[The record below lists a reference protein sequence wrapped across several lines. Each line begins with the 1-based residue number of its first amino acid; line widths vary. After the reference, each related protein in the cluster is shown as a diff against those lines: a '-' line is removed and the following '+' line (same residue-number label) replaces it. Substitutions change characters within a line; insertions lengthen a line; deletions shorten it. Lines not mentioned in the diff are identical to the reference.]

1 MNFRRLSANLLVCW
15 LVQIYVERKRPHCYG
30 SKAKAPKLPPTKND
44 QNGDPSGL
52 TNSVDS
58 LVENILE
65 VVHYLEDMNNY
76 IIDFKKELQSKF
88 EHLVQHDA
96 NLYESYEH
104 NENILTQIY
113 AYNENKLH
121 RYSKYLENLK
131 NVKLEMFNDTI
142 NNIQR
147 ENIYYVNF
155 VYKNFL
161 SKIDLLS
168 DLNKK
173 KLDKER
179 RKNLRELN
187 KYLEELKNKM
197 MNMEQKFSQVI
208 KEKSECIRSSNQ
220 ENISRFETSA
230 TDYLNGNSN
239 FDTFSS
245 YVINDFLLNGKRI
258 NVLNYEN
265 NSFFKSNFLYF
276 NFLHN
281 YIKAKKNEKILNI
294 YIYLKDPLIK
304 EHELSYLNYYVIV
317 DLHIVDVIVK
327 NVELLAKAKGKSPS
341 DFNDVLICVDNY
353 TVKYN
358 VLSSNIYLD
367 LQPDIK
373 NFFSSSNANK
383 IDEKKIQDILAQ
395 LRKKNK
401 ANYENTIFADEYYRR
416 EAGGENPTG
425 EKPTGEKKPTGGSG
439 HPNLYLMKKNI
450 FFDSKKEYY
459 KKFLSFYTYEEIFRI
474 LCSDNSSCSLNILNS
489 LDHVNKNTFILK
501 SHLTVKSELKRFFQV
516 NQSELLSSRRRT
528 EEASVASE
536 LNEASEAVK
545 PTQPGASPQLGVP
558 GQAGASLQLGASPQL
573 GVPGQTGA
581 SPQAGTTPTPNVC
594 PVQKPNIFSPSSDMC
609 PRPAGKNP
617 QPVQCSQDNFI
628 NMSNVD
634 DYLNTYYVSYHESFK
649 VVKREQYYSILSHIF
664 ESYLSK
670 ADSPEMSGKF
680 PHLRSR
686 NNISINYLGMLPE
699 IVKAYKTFK
708 YCNSLYALGNTYI
721 RKGTQEEMV
730 AEAEAEVEAAG
741 AGAGPDGEDD
751 PEEEEEE
758 EEENNGANANAEK
771 GNPGE
776 AGPLQP
782 HSEIT
787 NEIAFL
793 KRNNHK
799 YMKLF
804 QQHVEEEIKFINFFE
819 VLIKKKVAVILE
831 KNEFLKLYIFYG
843 KKKLPNLPYT
853 NLFFNCRTIIKIEV
867 LRDVNTK
874 QIIYS
879 SRSFFLE
886 TLITLKEYKIK
897 NESAY
902 IIIETSDEKSSI
914 KKRLKM
920 EMLSR
925 ISPMSHINAYIISNN
940 GRETVYH
947 KGNVYQ
953 RSANDIKEVIS
964 DIRNDFLNI
973 ILPQYNMFDLFDSH
987 IYIIICL
994 KNENC

>member
-1 MNFRRLSANLLVCW
+1 MNFRRLSRHLLVCW
-15 LVQIYVERKRPHCYG
+15 LVQIYVERKRPFCYG
-30 SKAKAPKLPPTKND
+30 SNTKGSNSPHTED
-44 QNGDPSGL
+44 GQNEDTPGV

-58 LVENILE
+58 LAQNILD
-65 VVHYLEDMNNY
+65 VVHYLEEMNNY
-76 IIDFKKELQSKF
+76 IVDFKKELQNKF
-88 EHLVQHDA
+88 ENLVQHDA

-104 NENILTQIY
+104 NESILNHIY
-113 AYNENKLH
+113 SYNENKLH

-155 VYKNFL
+155 VYKNLL

-179 RKNLRELN
+179 RTNLRELN
-187 KYLEELKNKM
+187 KYLDALKNKM
-197 MNMEQKFSQVI
+197 MSMEQKFSQVI
-208 KEKSECIRSSNQ
+208 KEKAESIRNWNH
-220 ENISRFETSA
+220 ENINRFETSA
-230 TDYLNGNSN
+230 MDYLNSNSN

-245 YVINDFLLNGKRI
+245 YVINDFLLSGKRI

-265 NSFFKSNFLYF
+265 NSFFKSNFMYF

-281 YIKAKKNEKILNI
+281 YIKGKKNEKIMNI

-304 EHELSYLNYYVIV
+304 AHDLSYLNYYVIV
-317 DLHIVDVIVK
+317 DLHIIDLIIK
-327 NVELLAKAKGKSPS
+327 NVQMLAQAKGKNKR

-358 VLSSNIYLD
+358 VLTSNIYLD
-367 LQPDIK
+367 MQPDIK
-373 NFFSSSNANK
+373 NFFSNK
-383 IDEKKIQDILAQ
+383 IVNKVDDKKIQDIMMQ
-395 LRKKNK
+395 LRKKNR
-401 ANYENTIFADEYYRR
+401 ANYENTIFNDEYYKRMER
-416 EAGGENPTG
+416 VEEAQD
-425 EKPTGEKKPTGGSG
+425 GSFSKRG
-439 HPNLYLMKKNI
+439 IKLISSSRQPNIYIMKKNI

-459 KKFLSFYTYEEIFRI
+459 KKFLSVYTYEEIFHI
-474 LCSDNSSCSLNILNS
+474 LCSDNTHCSLNILNS
-489 LDHVNKNTFILK
+489 LDDVNKNTFLLK
-501 SHLTVKSELKRFFQV
+501 SHLTIKNELKKFFLVHQR
-516 NQSELLSSRRRT
+516 ELLSNKGRKGT
-528 EEASVASE
+528 EQGK
-536 LNEASEAVK
+536 NEASEEVK
-545 PTQPGASPQLGVP
+545 PTHQGEP
-558 GQAGASLQLGASPQL
+558 GQPALSNQSNLSSIPA
-573 GVPGQTGA
+573 
-581 SPQAGTTPTPNVC
+581 TPLTSNVC
-594 PVQKPNIFSPSSDMC
+594 PAPKQNIFSSSNVCPSQ
-609 PRPAGKNP
+609 AGNNP
-617 QPVQCSQDNFI
+617 DPVLDTQDNFI
-628 NMSNVD
+628 NMNNVD
-634 DYLNTYYVSYHESFK
+634 DYLNTYYVSYHDSFK

-664 ESYLSK
+664 ESYLNK
-670 ADSPEMSGKF
+670 ADSSKMASQF

-686 NNISINYLGMLPE
+686 NSICINYLGMMPE

-708 YCNSLYALGNTYI
+708 YCNSLYALGNTYV
-721 RKGTQEEMV
+721 RKRADGG
-730 AEAEAEVEAAG
+730 AGGEAE
-741 AGAGPDGEDD
+741 GEEG
-751 PEEEEEE
+751 EEEDSEDEDEEGE
-758 EEENNGANANAEK
+758 EKNDNGEHGDANGHADAEK
-771 GNPGE
+771 GKQSE

-782 HSEIT
+782 HTEIT
-787 NEIAFL
+787 DEIAFL
-793 KRNNHK
+793 KRHNQK

-804 QQHVEEEIKFINFFE
+804 RQHVEEEIKFINFFE
-819 VLIKKKVAVILE
+819 VLLKKKVSVILE

-843 KKKLPNLPYT
+843 KKELPALPYT

-902 IIIETSDEKSSI
+902 IVIETSDETSSI

-920 EMLSR
+920 EMLYR

-953 RSANDIKEVIS
+953 RSANDIKDVIS

-973 ILPQYNMFDLFDSH
+973 MLPQYNLFDLFDSH

>member
-15 LVQIYVERKRPHCYG
+15 LVQIYVERKHLHCYG
-30 SKAKAPKLPPTKND
+30 SNTKAPKPPHTKDD
-44 QNGDPSGL
+44 QNGKTSGL

-65 VVHYLEDMNNY
+65 VVHYVEDMNNY
-76 IIDFKKELQSKF
+76 IVDFKKELQSKF

-104 NENILTQIY
+104 NENILTHIY
-113 AYNENKLH
+113 SYNENKLH

-155 VYKNFL
+155 VYRNLL

-168 DLNKK
+168 DLNRKK
-173 KLDKER
+173 MDKER
-179 RKNLRELN
+179 HKNLRELN
-187 KYLEELKNKM
+187 NYLDALKNKM
-197 MNMEQKFSQVI
+197 MSMEQQFSQVI
-208 KEKSECIRSSNQ
+208 KEKAESIRNWNH
-220 ENISRFETSA
+220 ENIDRFEASA
-230 TDYLNGNSN
+230 TDYLHGNSN

-245 YVINDFLLNGKRI
+245 YVINDFLLSGKRI

-281 YIKAKKNEKILNI
+281 YIKGKKNEKIMNI

-317 DLHIVDVIVK
+317 DLHIVDVIIK
-327 NVELLAKAKGKSPS
+327 NVEMLAQAQGKNKS
-341 DFNDVLICVDNY
+341 DFNNVLICVDNY

-367 LQPDIK
+367 MQPDIK
-373 NFFSSSNANK
+373 NFFSNKIASK
-383 IDEKKIQDILAQ
+383 IDEKKIQDILAE
-395 LRKKNK
+395 LRKKNRD
-401 ANYENTIFADEYYRR
+401 NYENTIFNDEYYKRMESMEKAR
-416 EAGGENPTG
+416 ERAYAAGERKVINTRGQ
-425 EKPTGEKKPTGGSG
+425 
-439 HPNLYLMKKNI
+439 PNVYIMKKNI

-459 KKFLSFYTYEEIFRI
+459 KKFLSVYTYEEIFRI
-474 LCSDNSSCSLNILNS
+474 LCSDNNHCSTNILNS
-489 LDHVNKNTFILK
+489 LDDVNKNTFILK
-501 SHLTVKSELKRFFQV
+501 SHLTIKNELKKFFLV
-516 NQSELLSSRRRT
+516 HQSELLSRRRRGG
-528 EEASVASE
+528 EEAEKQGKNEPTDSSE
-536 LNEASEAVK
+536 YSEAI
-545 PTQPGASPQLGVP
+545 QP
-558 GQAGASLQLGASPQL
+558 GQAGVSKQS
-573 GVPGQTGA
+573 V
-581 SPQAGTTPTPNVC
+581 TPLTPKIC
-594 PVQKPNIFSPSSDMC
+594 PAQKQNIFSNSDTC
-609 PRPAGKNP
+609 PRQAGKNP
-617 QPVQCSQDNFI
+617 QSVLYSKDNLI
-628 NMSNVD
+628 NMNNVD
-634 DYLNTYYVSYHESFK
+634 DYLNTYYVSYHNSFK
-649 VVKREQYYSILSHIF
+649 VVKRDQYYSILSHIF
-664 ESYLSK
+664 ESYLNK
-670 ADSPEMSGKF
+670 ADSRKMAGQF

-686 NNISINYLGMLPE
+686 NNISINYLGMMPE

-708 YCNSLYALGNTYI
+708 YCNSLYALGNTYV
-721 RKGTQEEMV
+721 RKRAQGEAGTEEG
-730 AEAEAEVEAAG
+730 AE
-741 AGAGPDGEDD
+741 EDD
-751 PEEEEEE
+751 DDSDDEEEEEDNRE
-758 EEENNGANANAEK
+758 HAARDEHVNEEK
-771 GNPGE
+771 GKPNP
-776 AGPLQP
+776 AGPIQP
-782 HSEIT
+782 HNEIT
-787 NEIAFL
+787 DEIAFL
-793 KRNNHK
+793 KKHNHK

-819 VLIKKKVAVILE
+819 VLLKKKVAVILE

-902 IIIETSDEKSSI
+902 IIIETSDETSSI

-920 EMLSR
+920 EMLYR

-940 GRETVYH
+940 RRETVYH

-953 RSANDIKEVIS
+953 RSANDIKDVIS

-973 ILPQYNMFDLFDSH
+973 MLPQYNLFDLFDSN

>member
-1 MNFRRLSANLLVCW
+1 MNFRRLIGKLFVCW
-15 LVQIYVERKRPHCYG
+15 LVQIYVERKPPHCYG
-30 SKAKAPKLPPTKND
+30 SNTKAPKPPLPKED
-44 QNGDPSGL
+44 QNGDTSGL

-58 LVENILE
+58 LVENIIE
-65 VVHYLEDMNNY
+65 VVHYLENMNNY

-96 NLYESYEH
+96 NLYESYEY
-104 NENILTQIY
+104 NENILTHIY
-113 AYNENKLH
+113 SYNENKLH

-131 NVKLEMFNDTI
+131 SVKLEMFNDTI

-147 ENIYYVNF
+147 DNIYYVNF
-155 VYKNFL
+155 VYKNLL

-173 KLDKER
+173 NLDKES
-179 RKNLRELN
+179 RKNLQELN
-187 KYLEELKNKM
+187 KYLDALKDKM
-197 MNMEQKFSQVI
+197 MSMEQKFSQVI
-208 KEKSECIRSSNQ
+208 KDKSESIRNSHQ
-220 ENISRFETSA
+220 ENMNKFETSA
-230 TDYLNGNSN
+230 RDYLNGNSN

-281 YIKAKKNEKILNI
+281 YIKGKKNEKVMNI

-304 EHELSYLNYYVIV
+304 EYELSYFNYYVIV

-327 NVELLAKAKGKSPS
+327 NVEMLAKAKGRSKS

-367 LQPDIK
+367 MKPDIRK
-373 NFFSSSNANK
+373 FFSNNIANK
-383 IDEKKIQDILAQ
+383 IDDKKIQAILAH

-401 ANYENTIFADEYYRR
+401 ANYENTIFNDEYHMKMESGE
-416 EAGGENPTG
+416 EATDGASAKKENNLTS
-425 EKPTGEKKPTGGSG
+425 GSG
-439 HPNLYLMKKNI
+439 QSNLYIMKKNI

-474 LCSDNSSCSLNILNS
+474 LCNDNSRCSVNILNS
-489 LDHVNKNTFILK
+489 LDDVNKNTFILR
-501 SHLTVKSELKRFFQV
+501 SHLTIKNELKKFFQV
-516 NQSELLSSRRRT
+516 HQSELLSRRRQGK
-528 EEASVASE
+528 SGE
-536 LNEASEAVK
+536 LGVSS
-545 PTQPGASPQLGVP
+545 QPGVSS
-558 GQAGASLQLGASPQL
+558 QAATRLAQSI
-573 GVPGQTGA
+573 
-581 SPQAGTTPTPNVC
+581 C
-594 PVQKPNIFSPSSDMC
+594 PVQKQNIFSTSNTC
-609 PRPAGKNP
+609 PRQGGNNP
-617 QPVQCSQDNFI
+617 QPVPCSQDNLI
-628 NMSNVD
+628 KMNNVD
-634 DYLNTYYVSYHESFK
+634 DYLNTYYVSYHDSFK

-664 ESYLSK
+664 ESYLNK
-670 ADSPEMSGKF
+670 ADSPEMAGQF
-680 PHLRSR
+680 PHQRSR
-686 NNISINYLGMLPE
+686 HSISINYLGMLPE

-721 RKGTQEEMV
+721 RKGAEGDTGPEAEEEQEAETEGEEGTQEET
-730 AEAEAEVEAAG
+730 ES
-741 AGAGPDGEDD
+741 DGEDD
-751 PEEEEEE
+751 SEEEDEEEET
-758 EEENNGANANAEK
+758 NGEPANAEK
-771 GNPGE
+771 GKPGE
-776 AGPLQP
+776 AGPIQP
-782 HSEIT
+782 HKEIT

-793 KRNNHK
+793 KRHNHK

-843 KKKLPNLPYT
+843 KKKLPTLPYT

-886 TLITLKEYKIK
+886 TLITLKEYKIR

-902 IIIETSDEKSSI
+902 IIIETSDETSSI

-920 EMLSR
+920 EMLYR

-947 KGNVYQ
+947 KGNLYQ
-953 RSANDIKEVIS
+953 RSANDIKDVIS

-973 ILPQYNMFDLFDSH
+973 ILPQYNLFDLFDSH